1 MISQDRLRMMLGG
14 RKSSGSQPKLFGGM
28 NHSVIGSLLGKNRT
42 APVSSH
48 NVLMRFPGPKR
59 ASSITWSPISWSKH
73 PMMKRFVDSDRD
85 GVPNSIDCRPFNRK
99 KQADLFNPTKKDK
112 RIRGHYWEDN
122 TMTRVDKAR
131 AAPRLIVYSGMN
143 RPVFESIKK
152 KKVLGP
158 ISEKDV
164 IDYLKRRGVSDEQIE
179 NVKPVIEDS
188 ISKYST
194 SNGRRVIHV
203 TPNKGLAI
211 NYAGMPPYS
220 IKEALYLTTRN
231 LGKEETEP
239 VIAKYIMKQPFKS
252 TCTDIF
258 VPGEGDL
265 KLIGELNFPRT
276 KAKYEERTIRS
287 IGSKGHSKN
296 YVAGVM
302 EKRASGFREVMKG
315 GRDSGFREVMKGRRD
330 SGIPRTRWATAKSKD
345 NFDFLSVKSHNA
357 PAHSDRMDLFWTRP
371 SSFLR
376 ETRRQQF
383 VLSPNQKET
392 KPYSWNE
399 QQKEFADAYSKR
411 NISRLKYELL
421 KPKTKME
428 VPFIEYDI
436 VNGKRYPVGH
446 EGRHRAFAVMRAG
459 GEEMPVM
466 VKQPK
471 AGLKKTKPYVHA
483 KSLPLAP
490 SPDFK
495 IDPDPHAD
503 FVFGS
508 ETTKEKVKPKWDALD
523 IQPYFYDEPESNR
536 WRRSDYNLDDTMT
549 DWKPG
554 NKEALIPEQVI
565 KVKDTWKEL
574 GIEEY

>member
-85 GVPNSIDCRPFNRK
+85 GVPDSIDCRPFNRK

-112 RIRGHYWEDN
+112 
-122 TMTRVDKAR
+122 
-131 AAPRLIVYSGMN
+131 S
-143 RPVFESIKK
+143 
-152 KKVLGP
+152 
-158 ISEKDV
+158 
-164 IDYLKRRGVSDEQIE
+164 
-179 NVKPVIEDS
+179 
-188 ISKYST
+188 
-194 SNGRRVIHV
+194 
-203 TPNKGLAI
+203 
-211 NYAGMPPYS
+211 
-220 IKEALYLTTRN
+220 
-231 LGKEETEP
+231 
-239 VIAKYIMKQPFKS
+239 
-252 TCTDIF
+252 
-258 VPGEGDL
+258 
-265 KLIGELNFPRT
+265 
-276 KAKYEERTIRS
+276 
-287 IGSKGHSKN
+287 
-296 YVAGVM
+296 
-302 EKRASGFREVMKG
+302 
-315 GRDSGFREVMKGRRD
+315 

-345 NFDFLSVKSHNA
+345 NFEFLSVKSHNA